1 MSNAEKRLK
10 VHADIKKNRLYFTI
24 VGSVG
29 KADLDRL
36 YTEVRFCVADLKPG
50 FDVITDLTAC
60 GLGHLSSLP
69 TFRKITHYLAS
80 KGVRNVVRIMNPGT
94 VILHQIINFAS
105 RAASYK
111 SFWVTSRQEAEEFL
125 EQSARR
131 ASLRFCLPG
140 TEIVMQAGGKEESC
154 PLLDISVTGCSIG
167 TAFRPT
173 VGSEIILKL
182 CLPRNGEDSC
192 HFEIVSK
199 VVRIADNGLG
209 IVFVGLNGDEQARL
223 GECLNE
229 GIRL

>member
-1 MSNAEKRLK
+1 MSSAEKRLK
-10 VHADIKKNRLYFTI
+10 VNADIKKNRLYFTI
-24 VGSVG
+24 AGSVG

-80 KGVRNVVRIMNPGT
+80 KGVRDVVRIMNPGT

-111 SFWVTSRQEAEEFL
+111 TFWVSSRQEAEEFL

-140 TEIVMQAGGKEESC
+140 TEVVMQAGGTEEIC
-154 PLLDISVTGCSIG
+154 PLFDISVTGCSIG
-167 TAFRPT
+167 AAALPP
-173 VGSEIILKL
+173 VDSEILLKL
-182 CLPRNGEDSC
+182 CLRGSGEASYS
-192 HFEIVSK
+192 FEIHSK
-199 VVRIADNGLG
+199 VVRIMDKGLAA
-209 IVFVGLNGDEQARL
+209 VFIGLNDDERVRL

-229 GIRL
+229 VMRS

>member
-1 MSNAEKRLK
+1 MSSAEKRLK
-10 VHADIKKNRLYFTI
+10 VNADIKKNRLYFTI
-24 VGSVG
+24 AGSVG

-80 KGVRNVVRIMNPGT
+80 KGVREVVRIMNPGT

-111 SFWVTSRQEAEEFL
+111 TFWVSSRQEAEEFL

-131 ASLRFCLPG
+131 ASLRYCLPG
-140 TEIVMQAGGKEESC
+140 TEVVMQAGEREEIC
-154 PLLDISVTGCSIG
+154 PLFDISITGCSIG
-167 TAFRPT
+167 AVSPPP
-173 VGSEIILKL
+173 VDSEIVVKL
-182 CLPRNGEDSC
+182 CFPENGETSC
-192 HFEIVSK
+192 TFTIRSK
-199 VVRIADNGLG
+199 VVRIMDKGLG
-209 IVFVGLNGDEQARL
+209 AMFIGLSDDERVRL

-229 GIRL
+229 LMRS

>member
-1 MSNAEKRLK
+1 VSSVEKRLK
-10 VHADIKKNRLYFTI
+10 VNADIKKNRLYFTI
-24 VGSVG
+24 AGSVG

-50 FDVITDLTAC
+50 FDVITDLTSC

-80 KGVRNVVRIMNPGT
+80 KGVRDVVCIMNPGT

-111 SFWVTSRQEAEEFL
+111 SFWVSSRQEAEDFL

-140 TEIVMQAGGKEESC
+140 TEVVMQAGGKEEIC
-154 PLLDISVTGCSIG
+154 PLFDISVTGCSVG
-167 TAFRPT
+167 TVSPLQSILRSFSSFVFLEMEKLPAPLQSARKLF
-173 VGSEIILKL
+173 GSWTKDRGL
-182 CLPRNGEDSC
+182 CSL
-192 HFEIVSK
+192 
-199 VVRIADNGLG
+199 A
-209 IVFVGLNGDEQARL
+209 
-223 GECLNE
+223 
-229 GIRL
+229 